1 MYPWLTLLRTT
12 GKEYGKARKVKSS
25 YFTVMSYEWV
35 YGSIVALDLLYNH
48 NYSINFAKMVKNT

>member
-25 YFTVMSYEWV
+25 YFTVMSYE
-35 YGSIVALDLLYNH
+35 
-48 NYSINFAKMVKNT
+48 